1 MYKNRAV
8 TLMSTKTLQNTLKYK
23 HFEINSRLCYFK
35 PETTK
40 ATKTFAEEI
49 SRSLNQKE
57 KSISPKFFYD
67 IKGSELFDKIC
78 DLPEYYL
85 TRTETNLLKIIRN
98 ELEKFVTTD
107 MRLVELGSG
116 SAVKTRLLLDVLT
129 NIQNKTEYFPIDIS
143 DILQE
148 SSQKLLE
155 DYENLTITGIIDTY
169 EGGLEFIEKYD
180 NKPNLIIFLG
190 SSFGNFTPE
199 FGFALLQKI
208 SLIMK
213 KNDLFFV
220 GLDLVKDKTV
230 LENAYDDSKGITAH
244 FNLNV
249 LSRINDEL
257 NANFILSQFAHHSV
271 YNEQEQRVEM
281 YLRSLEDQTVEIKK
295 ADLQLDIEKDELI
308 HTEHS
313 HKYSIPQIKN
323 IMHKASLKIDKIWQ
337 DTDNPYALFLVSK
350 N

>member
-1 MYKNRAV
+1 MYKNRGV
-8 TLMSTKTLQNTLKYK
+8 TQMSTKTLQKSLGYR
-23 HFEINSRLCYFK
+23 HFEINSRLRYFK
-35 PETTK
+35 PESAK
-40 ATKTFAEEI
+40 SIKTFAEEI

-78 DLPEYYL
+78 KLPEYYL
-85 TRTETNLLKIIRN
+85 TRTETNLLKTIGN
-98 ELEKFVTTD
+98 ELEKFVTVD

-116 SAVKTRLLLDVLT
+116 SAVKTRLLLDMLT
-129 NIQNKTEYFPIDIS
+129 KIQNNTEYFPIDIS

-155 DYENLTITGIIDTY
+155 DYENLSITGVIDTY
-169 EGGLEFIEKYD
+169 EGGLEFVENYD
-180 NKPNLIIFLG
+180 DTPNLIVFLG

-199 FGFALLQKI
+199 FGFAFLQKI
-208 SLIMK
+208 SSIMK
-213 KNDLFFV
+213 TNDLFFI
-220 GLDLVKDKTV
+220 GLDLVKDKEV
-230 LENAYDDSKGITAH
+230 LESAYDDSQGITAD

-257 NANFILSQFAHHSV
+257 NANFEISQFEHHSK
-271 YNEQEQRVEM
+271 YNEKEQRVEM
-281 YLRSLEDQTVEIKK
+281 YLRSLEDQKVEIKK
-295 ADLQLDIEKDELI
+295 AELQLDFQKDELI

-313 HKYSIPQIKN
+313 HKYSVTQIEN
-323 IMHKASLKIDKIWQ
+323 IMHKAGFKVEKFWQ
-337 DTDNPYALFLVSK
+337 DSKKPYALFLVSK

>member
-1 MYKNRAV
+1 MYKNRGV
-8 TLMSTKTLQNTLKYK
+8 SQMSTKTIQKSLGYR

-35 PETTK
+35 PESAK
-40 ATKTFAEEI
+40 SKKSFAEEI

-67 IKGSELFDKIC
+67 RKGSELFDEIC
-78 DLPEYYL
+78 NLPEYYL
-85 TRTETNLLKIIRN
+85 TRTETNLLKSIVSD
-98 ELEKFVTTD
+98 LEKFVTND

-116 SAVKTRLLLDVLT
+116 SAVKTRLLLDILM
-129 NIQNKTEYFPIDIS
+129 NLQNKIEFFPIDIS

-155 DYENLTITGIIDTY
+155 DYENLSITGVIDTY
-169 EGGLEFIEKYD
+169 EGGLEFIEQYD
-180 NKPNLIIFLG
+180 NKPNLIAFLG

-199 FGFALLQKI
+199 FGFAFLQKI
-208 SLIMK
+208 SSIMK
-213 KNDLFFV
+213 DNDLFFI
-220 GLDLVKDKTV
+220 GLDLVKDNEV
-230 LENAYDDSKGITAH
+230 LENAYDDSKGITAN

-257 NANFILSQFAHHSV
+257 NANFVLSKFAHHSL
-271 YNEQEQRVEM
+271 YNEKEQRIEM
-281 YLRSLEDQTVEIKK
+281 YLRSLEDQKVEIKK
-295 ADLQLDIEKDELI
+295 ADMQLDIEKNELI

-313 HKYSIPQIKN
+313 HKYSIPQIEN
-323 IMHKASLKIDKIWQ
+323 IMNKAGFKVEKIWQ
-337 DTDNPYALFLVSK
+337 DTNKPYALFLASK